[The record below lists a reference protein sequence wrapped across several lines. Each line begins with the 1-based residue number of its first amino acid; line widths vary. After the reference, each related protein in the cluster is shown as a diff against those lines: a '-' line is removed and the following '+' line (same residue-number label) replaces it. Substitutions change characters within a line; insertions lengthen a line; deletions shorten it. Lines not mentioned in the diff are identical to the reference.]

1 MGQLADWCT
10 VPPMSTT
17 QWDLTQRIASQFAGS
32 YPLAG
37 TYHEERYAAQAPD
50 FVARAAE
57 LVTEETGLGTDGQ
70 PTVEVVS
77 RQQWVDVN
85 LAAFER
91 LLEPVA
97 ARLSK
102 GKTGTTPLR
111 VMGAEVGVLLGLVS
125 RRVLGQYELVLPTA
139 DGTYGDTVMF
149 VGANVLAMERAH
161 EFRPKDFRFW
171 VALHECTHRAQFLGV
186 PWLRDYF
193 FSLVEELVSKN
204 ETSGSQIQR
213 VTTAMKAASA
223 EGRPVLDDT
232 GVLGLLAS
240 DEQRATIDRV
250 QALMCLLE
258 GHGHV
263 VMDRIGARTI
273 VSQQRMS
280 NVLASRRD
288 NPRVAALLKFIGI
301 EMKLKQYSLGAAF
314 IGHVEQRAGWSQLAT
329 AFNSPQTLPTLDE
342 INDPESWLQR
352 VG

>member
-1 MGQLADWCT
+1 
-10 VPPMSTT
+10 MSTT
-17 QWDLTQRIASQFAGS
+17 EWDLTQRVASRFAGS

-37 TYHEERYAAQAPD
+37 TYHEERYAEQAPE

-57 LVTEETGLGTDGQ
+57 LVTAETGLSAAGQ
-70 PTVEVVS
+70 PTVDVVS

-85 LAAFER
+85 IEAFER

-97 ARLSK
+97 RRLAKRSSS
-102 GKTGTTPLR
+102 GAPLR
-111 VMGAEVGVLLGLVS
+111 VMGAEIGVLLGLVS

-193 FSLVEELVSKN
+193 FSLVEELVSRS
-204 ETSGSQIQR
+204 EPSGSQVQR
-213 VTTAMKAASA
+213 VTAAMRAAS
-223 EGRPVLDDT
+223 ESGTPVLDDT

-240 DEQRATIDRV
+240 DEQRVTIDRV

-258 GHGHV
+258 GHGHM
-263 VMDRIGARTI
+263 VMDRIAARTI

-280 NVLASRRD
+280 NVLAARRS
-288 NPRVAALLKFIGI
+288 NPRVAALLRFIGI

-314 IGHVEQRAGWSQLAT
+314 IGHVERRAGWDQLTT
-329 AFNSPQTLPTLDE
+329 AFESPQTLPTLDE
-342 INDPESWLQR
+342 INDPESWLAR
-352 VG
+352 IG